1 MMLTFSSTKA
11 ENYDWLKLALHNHL
25 KVNMHSKLGKD
36 MGATVANKI
45 TTERANKITTERQI
59 IYRQACEQKNSNNI
73 LINEQ

>member
-36 MGATVANKI
+36 MGAAV
-45 TTERANKITTERQI
+45 ANKITTERQI
-59 IYRQACEQKNSNNI
+59 IYRQPCEQKNSNNI